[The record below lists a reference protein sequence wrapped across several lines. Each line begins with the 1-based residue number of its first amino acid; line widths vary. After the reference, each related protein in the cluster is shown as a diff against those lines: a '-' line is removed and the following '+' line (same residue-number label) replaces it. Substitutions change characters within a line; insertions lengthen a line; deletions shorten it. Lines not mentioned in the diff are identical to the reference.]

1 MDPTLHVTRAHGQR
15 CVYGARGFGTVC
27 ARCVADVVSGHSL
40 DDLGSHSR
48 ALHLA
53 TTRARFARALAV
65 LVADPAAAPDVAR
78 EWGHALV
85 ASAVDALANGE
96 EDAEVAALL
105 QRAARDIAR
114 VASAGGAS
122 HEVLDAAVDRAVAH
136 CAHIAGDAPRA
147 PPPPPRGFGA
157 LDDPALDPAALDLAF
172 ALPQPPP
179 PPRAA
184 PTSFAGRPESQRSN
198 SQSQG
203 TAAPAAAFF
212 SQGSA
217 DNHHPRL
224 SLDGPGGVTSR
235 AYRGS
240 LPGLASPGLLAPSGL
255 ALSQPPAPPPPSLGR
270 PSRSRACS
278 PDASEIAGARLIHL
292 LAELLR
298 VDAGDRGFLLTAFAR
313 ARGEGPTADPT
324 TTRDLEGAARFGAPF
339 FADDDG
345 AGGLPRRYSDFD
357 LENASPSPG
366 ASARAPPPLPLG
378 VAVLLSALAGAD
390 PAASVVGG
398 GYHSSGSNGAS
409 AGARRETRRRALDL
423 ARVCTFRRP
432 PVSEGCSALALA
444 IGAGCVD
451 AAISLGCASDP
462 EACEVALDVIREAA
476 SANKATGERSR
487 DVAAALDDRIAA
499 ALDDRIALRDRSGA
513 SPLARLLCDA
523 LLAPR
528 RSLRRSACECLGAL
542 AETGPARSHKGG
554 DAGVARLARRGVV
567 EHVFEAIR
575 DALRDRGGGGGGGFT
590 TGAVVL
596 PVGGSRGDPR
606 AHPGPRDDD
615 PEAVVC
621 AALECLA
628 RVARV
633 AAISD
638 PGAFSRRFAVGAA
651 PVAFATRRAR
661 EDGDERC
668 LAAGLAAIRAAVEDE
683 DPGAAAFPPDA
694 AEALAETLADAYVGE
709 VESERV
715 RRASMRRSRP
725 SASAFSA
732 YPYPHPP
739 ATYAAP
745 AARRADARG
754 ALVALLGWEAL
765 AGPRGAEVKRRAF
778 AAVATDLADELA
790 RYADDLLSEA
800 LMRRREAERGP
811 ESTRGVP
818 GTECIG
824 LAGGDPEEGPPSRDY
839 SYYASSYPED
849 PPPVSLPAA
858 LRDALVSAFDADDLP
873 EVARAL
879 ASAEV
884 PARFARAMKARA
896 AAGPGSL
903 SSSPR
908 DPGGRIGDA
917 FLAAAAAA
925 LGTALGERAE
935 EDEDPRDDDR
945 EDPDGGGGRPG
956 GETESETERTEL
968 ELGGAG
974 TRSSPTTP
982 PGGGGGGG
990 RSRGRSESGRS
1001 ARARADLAA
1010 MLAREDA
1017 LHPALDVAEEAPDPA
1032 AAAPGAFFHT
1042 FPGGASGGPA
1052 GSLTTFPMDDDLRD
1066 RTRTMASAS
1075 GSLSDARSLSST
1087 LWSFVGVVLAALGP
1101 RAIPRGLVASALAL
1115 GEEEETFFC
1124 SEANGGGYYEAKAG
1138 GSASAGG
1145 GGRGPSARARRVRD
1159 ARLACA
1165 LAAARF
1171 GAAPGTPNAF
1181 SFSRGG
1187 AGDDD
1192 DPRDRRRAV
1201 FDRTPSSPRR
1211 REGQGPIEGV
1221 CAAIAASLEAGGTAG
1236 GPDATPDDAADAA
1249 VALVAWTALGRRR
1262 TAGRRRRRRDDDDDE
1277 RDPDPFEEDDA
1288 AWAARV
1294 EARLLE
1300 GHARLFS
1307 ARMFSARLVSARL
1320 FSPGFSDGAPLGG
1333 LSDAGEEAVR
1343 NARAAEARLAIV
1355 DFVASGTAT
1364 ARRHW
1369 AFLTASESSGAEAR
1383 TGPRDVTLDDVYP
1396 DDVYPDD
1403 VYLNDPRDDPRDDF
1417 FRDDAR
1423 VAANG
1428 PNAAVFVEALKRL
1441 APGNAS
1447 NASNPSSGESART
1460 QWVPN
1465 HAGPGVL
1472 TSCGAASIGLA
1483 VSVACAATRFDAA
1496 TREGPAL
1503 DAIQSAFAPAG
1514 DVRAAPAAV
1523 RRAAPAAFRSAA
1535 RAVALGAGDAALRVA
1550 ACAAA
1555 FRARVASAE
1564 PSATASDASGAWFAT
1579 SDFGNG
1585 FGNGFGNAARETCLA
1600 CLRAGNAAG
1609 FAALAAVLA
1618 AALAEALAL
1627 ERAEITTRRAEE
1639 PRIEPGTEPGGGFDE
1654 HRSDLG
1660 RRAEKTPGGSKKP
1673 RSLNAPP
1680 SGPSRPRRF
1689 TDALAEMAVDIGDA
1703 AFAVLRAGLDAAPD
1717 LAGLAGLA
1725 DARTPVKDSLLP
1737 VPASS
1742 SWDESARPAGV
1753 YADAPPSQRATAAS
1767 ASSPPPPAPALF
1779 SAALRVVAL
1788 AAALDAPGVVSS
1800 PDRFDALVRV
1810 AAARGDPGD
1819 RARALEALG
1828 VVVREGDDEGVE
1840 ASRDAAGAAEGR
1852 RERARRVA
1860 AARRVARDAWC
1871 SAETSREGDAAAAC
1885 LGAAL
1890 DAAAAEGCDAD
1901 ADADAPGA
1909 STSFPCWDPSWE
1921 EGLIEEWLSESP
1933 SSRPPRRREG
1943 ARLGAASSLARVAPN
1958 AAVAACEGEAALGAL
1973 VARAVAAL
1981 AADDAEHRTSALA
1994 CLRVAFSRRPDGSA
2008 APASRA
2014 LGKGALART
2023 RAALA
2028 SVRDRNGG
2036 GNRGGVVPRGDGRG
2050 CRRGAASFGA
2060 GSDDIVGV
2068 AIRFARRRDVCDGD
2082 AFGDALE
2089 SLLRDADDAAGA
2101 RNER

>member
-179 PPRAA
+179 RPRAA

-298 VDAGDRGFLLTAFAR
+298 VDAGDRGFLPTAFAR

-390 PAASVVGG
+390 PAASVLGG

-487 DVAAALDDRIAA
+487 DVAAALDDRIA
-499 ALDDRIALRDRSGA
+499 LRDRSGA

-523 LLAPR
+523 LLPPR

-694 AEALAETLADAYVGE
+694 AEALAETLADAYVAE

-765 AGPRGAEVKRRAF
+765 AGPRGAEVKRHAF

-800 LMRRREAERGP
+800 MMRRREAERGP

-879 ASAEV
+879 ASADV
-884 PARFARAMKARA
+884 PARFARAIKARARA

-956 GETESETERTEL
+956 GETESETERTEV

-974 TRSSPTTP
+974 TRSSPRTP

-1042 FPGGASGGPA
+1042 FPGGAPGGPA

-1075 GSLSDARSLSST
+1075 ASLSDARSLSST

-1101 RAIPRGLVASALAL
+1101 RAIPQGLVASALAL

-1181 SFSRGG
+1181 SSSRGG

-1211 REGQGPIEGV
+1211 REGPIEGV

-1236 GPDATPDDAADAA
+1236 GTDATLDDAADAA

-1262 TAGRRRRRRDDDDDE
+1262 TTGRRRHGRDDDDDE

-1320 FSPGFSDGAPLGG
+1320 FSPGFSDGPPLGG

-1403 VYLNDPRDDPRDDF
+1403 AYLNDPRDDPRDDF

-1428 PNAAVFVEALKRL
+1428 PNAAVFVEALRLL

-1447 NASNPSSGESART
+1447 NASNASSGASART

-1472 TSCGAASIGLA
+1472 TSCGAASIALA

-1523 RRAAPAAFRSAA
+1523 HRVAPAAFRSAA

-1564 PSATASDASGAWFAT
+1564 PSATASDASDAWFAT

-1585 FGNGFGNAARETCLA
+1585 FGNDFGNAARETCLA

-1627 ERAEITTRRAEE
+1627 ERAEILTRRAEE
-1639 PRIEPGTEPGGGFDE
+1639 PGIEQGTEPGGGFE
-1654 HRSDLG
+1654 HPSDLG
-1660 RRAEKTPGGSKKP
+1660 RRAEKTPGGPKKP

-1717 LAGLAGLA
+1717 LAGLASLA

-1737 VPASS
+1737 APASS

-1753 YADAPPSQRATAAS
+1753 YADSPPSQRATAS
-1767 ASSPPPPAPALF
+1767 ASSPPPPPPALF

-1800 PDRFDALVRV
+1800 PDRFDALIRV

-1828 VVVREGDDEGVE
+1828 VVVREGDDEAAD

-1871 SAETSREGDAAAAC
+1871 SAEIPREGDAAAAC

-1901 ADADAPGA
+1901 ADDDASGA

-1933 SSRPPRRREG
+1933 SSRPTRRREG
-1943 ARLGAASSLARVAPN
+1943 ARLGAAASLARVAPN

-1994 CLRVAFSRRPDGSA
+1994 CLRVAFSRRHDGSA

-2089 SLLRDADDAAGA
+2089 SLLRDVDDAAGA

>member
-184 PTSFAGRPESQRSN
+184 PSAFAGRPESQRSN
-198 SQSQG
+198 SQSQS

-217 DNHHPRL
+217 DNHHPRP

-240 LPGLASPGLLAPSGL
+240 LPGLAPPGLLAPSGL

-270 PSRSRACS
+270 PSRSRSRS

-298 VDAGDRGFLLTAFAR
+298 VDAGDRGFLPTAFAR

-339 FADDDG
+339 FFADDNG

-398 GYHSSGSNGAS
+398 GYHSSGSGAS

-423 ARVCTFRRP
+423 ARVCTIRRP

-476 SANKATGERSR
+476 SANKATGERDSR
-487 DVAAALDDRIAA
+487 DVAA

-575 DALRDRGGGGGGGFT
+575 DALRDRGGGGGGFT
-590 TGAVVL
+590 AGAAVL

-615 PEAVVC
+615 PEAVVS

-683 DPGAAAFPPDA
+683 DPGAAAFPQDA
-694 AEALAETLADAYVGE
+694 AEALAETLADAYVAE

-715 RRASMRRSRP
+715 IRRASSTRSPPGTTPARRYSRP
-725 SASAFSA
+725 SASAVSSA
-732 YPYPHPP
+732 TPYPHPHPP
-739 ATYAAP
+739 AYSYAAP

-790 RYADDLLSEA
+790 RYADDFYISEA
-800 LMRRREAERGP
+800 MMRRREAERGP

-824 LAGGDPEEGPPSRDY
+824 LAGDHPEEGPPSRDY

-925 LGTALGERAE
+925 LGTAMGERAE

-1001 ARARADLAA
+1001 ARARAELAA

-1042 FPGGASGGPA
+1042 FPGGASGVR
-1052 GSLTTFPMDDDLRD
+1052 GSLTTFPMDDDLGD
-1066 RTRTMASAS
+1066 RTQTMASAS

-1115 GEEEETFFC
+1115 GEEEETFLS
-1124 SEANGGGYYEAKAG
+1124 SEANGGGYYEA
-1138 GSASAGG
+1138 GG
-1145 GGRGPSARARRVRD
+1145 GGERERGGWRPGPVGASASGSGRAVGVR
-1159 ARLACA
+1159 
-1165 LAAARF
+1165 
-1171 GAAPGTPNAF
+1171 P
-1181 SFSRGG
+1181 RGG
-1187 AGDDD
+1187 AVRGR
-1192 DPRDRRRAV
+1192 PRDAECV
-1201 FDRTPSSPRR
+1201 FVLARGR
-1211 REGQGPIEGV
+1211 
-1221 CAAIAASLEAGGTAG
+1221 GG
-1236 GPDATPDDAADAA
+1236 
-1249 VALVAWTALGRRR
+1249 GRRPSGPPPGGVR
-1262 TAGRRRRRRDDDDDE
+1262 SNPVVSAPPRGSDRGGVRRDRGVARGGGHRGGHRRDAGRRRRRR
-1277 RDPDPFEEDDA
+1277 A
-1288 AWAARV
+1288 GARRV
-1294 EARLLE
+1294 
-1300 GHARLFS
+1300 
-1307 ARMFSARLVSARL
+1307 
-1320 FSPGFSDGAPLGG
+1320 DGARSTP
-1333 LSDAGEEAVR
+1333 
-1343 NARAAEARLAIV
+1343 N
-1355 DFVASGTAT
+1355 
-1364 ARRHW
+1364 RR
-1369 AFLTASESSGAEAR
+1369 SS
-1383 TGPRDVTLDDVYP
+1383 
-1396 DDVYPDD
+1396 
-1403 VYLNDPRDDPRDDF
+1403 
-1417 FRDDAR
+1417 
-1423 VAANG
+1423 
-1428 PNAAVFVEALKRL
+1428 
-1441 APGNAS
+1441 S
-1447 NASNPSSGESART
+1447 
-1460 QWVPN
+1460 
-1465 HAGPGVL
+1465 
-1472 TSCGAASIGLA
+1472 
-1483 VSVACAATRFDAA
+1483 
-1496 TREGPAL
+1496 
-1503 DAIQSAFAPAG
+1503 
-1514 DVRAAPAAV
+1514 
-1523 RRAAPAAFRSAA
+1523 
-1535 RAVALGAGDAALRVA
+1535 
-1550 ACAAA
+1550 
-1555 FRARVASAE
+1555 
-1564 PSATASDASGAWFAT
+1564 
-1579 SDFGNG
+1579 
-1585 FGNGFGNAARETCLA
+1585 
-1600 CLRAGNAAG
+1600 
-1609 FAALAAVLA
+1609 
-1618 AALAEALAL
+1618 
-1627 ERAEITTRRAEE
+1627 TT
-1639 PRIEPGTEPGGGFDE
+1639 
-1654 HRSDLG
+1654 
-1660 RRAEKTPGGSKKP
+1660 
-1673 RSLNAPP
+1673 
-1680 SGPSRPRRF
+1680 RPRRRRRRGGPGPVRGGRRRVGGARGGAPPRG
-1689 TDALAEMAVDIGDA
+1689 TRAVILRADVLR
-1703 AFAVLRAGLDAAPD
+1703 AVLRA
-1717 LAGLAGLA
+1717 
-1725 DARTPVKDSLLP
+1725 VILP
-1737 VPASS
+1737 WV
-1742 SWDESARPAGV
+1742 
-1753 YADAPPSQRATAAS
+1753 
-1767 ASSPPPPAPALF
+1767 F
-1779 SAALRVVAL
+1779 
-1788 AAALDAPGVVSS
+1788 
-1800 PDRFDALVRV
+1800 
-1810 AAARGDPGD
+1810 
-1819 RARALEALG
+1819 
-1828 VVVREGDDEGVE
+1828 
-1840 ASRDAAGAAEGR
+1840 
-1852 RERARRVA
+1852 
-1860 AARRVARDAWC
+1860 
-1871 SAETSREGDAAAAC
+1871 
-1885 LGAAL
+1885 
-1890 DAAAAEGCDAD
+1890 
-1901 ADADAPGA
+1901 
-1909 STSFPCWDPSWE
+1909 
-1921 EGLIEEWLSESP
+1921 
-1933 SSRPPRRREG
+1933 
-1943 ARLGAASSLARVAPN
+1943 
-1958 AAVAACEGEAALGAL
+1958 
-1973 VARAVAAL
+1973 
-1981 AADDAEHRTSALA
+1981 
-1994 CLRVAFSRRPDGSA
+1994 
-2008 APASRA
+2008 
-2014 LGKGALART
+2014 
-2023 RAALA
+2023 
-2028 SVRDRNGG
+2028 
-2036 GNRGGVVPRGDGRG
+2036 
-2050 CRRGAASFGA
+2050 
-2060 GSDDIVGV
+2060 
-2068 AIRFARRRDVCDGD
+2068 
-2082 AFGDALE
+2082 
-2089 SLLRDADDAAGA
+2089 
-2101 RNER
+2101 